1 MVWMPSAPSPSTI
14 LYDATPR
21 GEEVDALLARLT
33 TFSGSVIYS
42 NNTGTCP
49 SS

>member
-1 MVWMPSAPSPSTI
+1 MAPPPPPQAPPS
-14 LYDATPR
+14 LRRHPR

-33 TFSGSVIYS
+33 AFSGSVVNGKKS
-42 NNTGTCP
+42 GTCP